1 MVQNNPSLDTNIIL
15 RLLLED
21 VPSQL
26 VQVNNLLEKS
36 TKYHVADVAISE
48 AVFVMEN
55 LYQMDR
61 DAIVSSLSG
70 IVRHSQMFCN
80 KSLFEH
86 ILPIYASEPALSII
100 DCMLLGYARLN
111 KATPLYTFDKKLVY
125 KSEGDAVH
133 P

>member
-1 MVQNNPSLDTNIIL
+1 MVKNNPSLDTNIIL

-26 VQVNNLLEKS
+26 VQVNRLFEKPA
-36 TKYHVADVAISE
+36 KYHVADVVLSE

-61 DAIVSSLSG
+61 DAIVTSLVG
-70 IVRHSQMFCN
+70 IVRHPQVICN
-80 KSLFEH
+80 KGLFEH
-86 ILPIYASEPALSII
+86 ILPLYASESALSVI

-111 KATPLYTFDKKLVY
+111 KAIPLYTFDKKLVS